1 MAVILFCPDPA
12 GTSTPTALATGDRHT
27 CAVLDSG
34 RVLCWGLNSNGQ
46 LGIATTAD
54 AHTPAPVNLGA
65 STPLVHYARTN
76 HLSVP
81 PIEISAPLDSL
92 HFAVEY
98 RCTISEDFAAF
109 HEILDSFAPIPARTL
124 CPASQTLKKP
134 ESPFRLFQ

>member
-98 RCTISEDFAAF
+98 RF
-109 HEILDSFAPIPARTL
+109 HEILDSFAPIPASTL

-134 ESPFRLFQ
+134 ESPFRLIQ